1 MDLYGTD
8 RADTLT
14 GGAGDDIL
22 YGFGGDDTL
31 KGGAGNDVLAGHAGN
46 DRLQGGDGD
55 DYLLGGA
62 GDDLIDGGG
71 GTDWASY
78 EDATAGVKVDLT
90 KAGVVQDT
98 GGGGQDTLV
107 GIENLYGSRF
117 SDVLT
122 GDDRDNYI
130 YGGEGD
136 NDLIGG
142 KGDDHLSAGSGAN
155 YFFGGEGFDTVDFAA
170 SGAGVTVDIKTIA
183 PPHASRASVNMYFS
197 IEAVM
202 GSHFDDAITGNSD
215 ANYLF
220 GDQGD
225 DVLRGVGGG
234 DTLDGG
240 DGNDMLYAS
249 ANGTGDLLIG
259 DLLIGGR
266 GRDVMH
272 GGDGADVFLFN
283 PYDTAWRPENDA
295 AVDVIEGFQRQDKL
309 SFQTD
314 GQRIGPQLLI
324 KTSPDWLSAV
334 MTAPMEIHA
343 HRIAYVAVQ
352 VGNDTYVFASGPTTG
367 ESMVAENVVKLVGV
381 QATDLTLE
389 NFA

>member
-1 MDLYGTD
+1 MELHGTE
-8 RADTLT
+8 RGDTLT
-14 GGAGDDIL
+14 GGAGGDIL

-31 KGGAGNDVLAGHAGN
+31 KGLAGDDVLAGHDGQ
-46 DRLQGGDGD
+46 DRLYGGDGD
-55 DYLLGGA
+55 DYLLGGP
-62 GDDLIDGGG
+62 GDDLVDGGAG
-71 GTDWASY
+71 NDWAAY

-98 GGGGQDTLV
+98 LGGGKDILV

-122 GDDRDNYI
+122 GDDHDNYL

-142 KGDDHLSAGSGAN
+142 KGDDHLSGGSGAN
-155 YFFGGEGFDTVDFAA
+155 YFFGGEGFDTVDFA
-170 SGAGVTVDIKTIA
+170 SSDRGVTVDIKTIA
-183 PPHASRASVNMYFS
+183 PPHASRAGVNMYFS

-202 GSHFDDAITGNSD
+202 GSRFADDITGNSD

-225 DVLRGVGGG
+225 DVIRGVGGG

-240 DGNDMLYAS
+240 DGNDTLYAS
-249 ANGTGDLLIG
+249 AAADGTGDLLIG
-259 DLLIGGR
+259 GK

-272 GGDGADVFLFN
+272 GGDGADVFLFH
-283 PYDTAWRPENDA
+283 PGDTTWRPENDA
-295 AVDVIEGFQRQDKL
+295 AVDVIEGFQLQDQL

-314 GQRIGPQLLI
+314 GQRIMPRLLV
-324 KTSPDWLSAV
+324 KTAPDWLSAA
-334 MTAPMEIHA
+334 MTAPMEIHSL
-343 HRIAYVAVQ
+343 RIAYVAVQ
-352 VGNDTYVFASGPTTG
+352 VGDDTYVFASGPSTG

-381 QATDLTLE
+381 HAADLTLA